1 MSLLAGE
8 VALVTGGA
16 SGIGAATA
24 LLFGKEGAQIAVAD
38 INLAGAQLV
47 CEQVRTL
54 GGQAIALKQDIA
66 SMEDW
71 IKARDEIHSKFGNL
85 SILHNNG
92 YMKIEKSTA
101 NTSIQE
107 WENQISVNLSS
118 IHKSVLVFGDDLKS
132 TRGAIVNTASIHAN
146 FGFASHGAY
155 AAAKG
160 GMVAFSRQ
168 LSVDY
173 GPEVRINCVL
183 PGPILTPA
191 WKETSSEYR
200 SIVAL
205 NTPLQRMGAPE
216 EVAEAVLFLA
226 SRRASYITGATLV
239 VDGGYTAMKI

>member
-1 MSLLAGE
+1 MRHKGQMTQPS
-8 VALVTGGA
+8 VTALVTG
-16 SGIGAATA
+16 SSRGIGAAIAARLRARGVRVIGHATRA
-24 LLFGKEGAQIAVAD
+24 IDADTIAADLSQPNAPQLLWDEAMDRAGGQIDVLINNAGLFEANPID
-38 INLAGAQLV
+38 SSDIQWLDSWEDTLRINLTSAAQLSRFAV
-47 CEQVRTL
+47 KHWLEDDI
-54 GGQAIALKQDIA
+54 GGRIVHVA
-66 SMEDW
+66 SR
-71 IKARDEIHSKFGNL
+71 AGHR
-85 SILHNNG
+85 
-92 YMKIEKSTA
+92 
-101 NTSIQE
+101 
-107 WENQISVNLSS
+107 
-118 IHKSVLVFGDDLKS
+118 GDSPD
-132 TRGAIVNTASIHAN
+132 HW
-146 FGFASHGAY
+146 HY